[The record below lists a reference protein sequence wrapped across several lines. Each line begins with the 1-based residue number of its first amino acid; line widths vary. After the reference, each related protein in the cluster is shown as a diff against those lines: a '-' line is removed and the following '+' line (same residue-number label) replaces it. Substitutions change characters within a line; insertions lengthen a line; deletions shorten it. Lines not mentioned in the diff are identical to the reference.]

1 MPRPIARPPRT
12 TCFACHRRRGAGRPA
27 LVADIGAGC
36 TMWLCD
42 ECAGQHREVAAFVAT
57 YERIR
62 GQQLTAPG
70 SRARWYFASGS
81 DL

>member
-1 MPRPIARPPRT
+1 
-12 TCFACHRRRGAGRPA
+12 
-27 LVADIGAGC
+27 
-36 TMWLCD
+36 MWLCH

-62 GQQLTAPG
+62 GQQLAAPG
-70 SRARWYFASGS
+70 SRARWYFASGR